1 MQMTL
6 YDPGYYTAPYVGS
19 KKLYKR
25 MPDDRIT
32 YFGWYG
38 LYAGVTEGICAP
50 MNEVEGY
57 NKGFRDP
64 GQEKRP

>member
-1 MQMTL
+1 M
-6 YDPGYYTAPYVGS
+6 
-19 KKLYKR
+19 
-25 MPDDRIT
+25 T
-32 YFGWYG
+32 YFGWSG

-64 GQEKRP
+64 GQAGR